1 MDNLTIEELMAKAEA
16 ADKIENLDAT
26 IKVLEKRVGEL
37 QAKQGKLEEET
48 KEPADTREYET
59 MAYREI
65 KNLRKE
71 IETIKANTTPKP
83 ITKEEILSIPDR
95 NKRLKLI
102 SENLD
107 LFQQAPIEKDVPAN
121 VKSDLKRL
129 GITDESIDNMT
140 LSDAQK
146 IKSTATRLY
155 VIEQLLRRA

>member
-1 MDNLTIEELMAKAEA
+1 MDNLTIEQLMEKAEA

-26 IKVLEKRVGEL
+26 IKALEARVGEL
-37 QAKQGKLEEET
+37 QEKQGKLEEET

-65 KNLRKE
+65 KSLRKE
-71 IETIKANTTPKP
+71 IEEIKANTAPKR
-83 ITKEEILSIPDR
+83 ITREEILSIPDR
-95 NKRLKLI
+95 NKRLKVI
-102 SENLD
+102 NENLD
-107 LFQQAPIEKDVPAN
+107 LFQQTPIEKDAPAN

-129 GITDESIDNMT
+129 GITDESLDNMT
-140 LSDAQK
+140 LADAQN